1 MKRHAIFSITDE
13 QAQILYDAAFNSH
26 EIETQLVVQG
36 ICVRIATD
44 AQALYIWQDGKVM
57 AEAYPPDDL
66 PAKPRSFYATR
77 VVGLLAE
84 MAIAF

>member
-1 MKRHAIFSITDE
+1 MFVNTL
-13 QAQILYDAAFNSH
+13 QF
-26 EIETQLVVQG
+26 VVQS

-66 PAKPRSFYATR
+66 LAKRCSFYATR
-77 VVGLLAE
+77 VVGILAK